1 MFSQGLVA
9 KLRRRVWLL
18 RLLVGAVILAI
29 AATVFVATP
38 SLDERKITPRDK
50 LWRFVDDVLLGTTA
64 PEQEEVITRW
74 TRSPTVSLFI
84 PAGEDARKRDEKLF
98 RSVVREINDV
108 LGNTGYEL
116 RYIGKNKKPSDII
129 FVVSSQ
135 DDFRFYAKNLS
146 VVDEE
151 YLASI
156 ENSLDYS
163 TVYLNDD
170 YSIAKAIV
178 VVSAETPM
186 RHRRAVMLYELLQ
199 ALGFH
204 KSSPACPLSISY
216 RKDGQT
222 VTGEQLA
229 IVDREV
235 LRFLYSQLQPGDTW
249 VPVWEAFQ
257 GLEPKQYGCVPSP
270 EPLSPITGVAT
281 NSRLSY

>member
-18 RLLVGAVILAI
+18 RLLVGAVILAV

-64 PEQEEVITRW
+64 PEQEEVISRW
-74 TRSPTVSLFI
+74 TRSPTVSLLI

-108 LGNTGYEL
+108 LETTGYEL

-129 FVVSSQ
+129 FVVSPQ
-135 DDFRFYAKNLS
+135 EDFRFYAKNLG

-151 YLASI
+151 DLVI
-156 ENSLDYS
+156 FENALDFYS
-163 TVYLNDD
+163 FNLNDD
-170 YSIAKAIV
+170 YSIAKAVAIV
-178 VVSAETPM
+178 SVDIL
-186 RHRRAVMLYELLQ
+186 RNQRRALMLYELLQ

-204 KSSPACPLSISY
+204 KPSPACPLSIFY
-216 RKDGQT
+216 RPNNQT
-222 VTGEQLA
+222 VTGERLA
-229 IVDREV
+229 KVDREV
-235 LRFLYSQLQPGDTW
+235 LRFLYSKLEPGDTW

-257 GLEPKQYGCVPSP
+257 GLEPKQYGCSP
-270 EPLSPITGVAT
+270 
-281 NSRLSY
+281 